1 MDEPMGDLVHA
12 KRGAAILAACF
23 VRTLGETD
31 KTFQNRFLKN
41 LDKAHTMVR
50 DGHFD
55 GDVTHEME
63 LLMWTSSMLTG
74 WDLITGPGKPFF
86 QD

>member
-1 MDEPMGDLVHA
+1 MVEMKGEA
-12 KRGAAILAACF
+12 KRGTAILAACF
-23 VRTLGETD
+23 VKTLSETD

-41 LDKAHTMVR
+41 LDKAHSKIR
-50 DGHFD
+50 GGYFE

-63 LLMWTSSMLTG
+63 LLLWTSSIITG
-74 WDLITGPGKPFF
+74 WDLIGGPGKPFF